1 MFHILKNKANKAKTL
16 VHLAI
21 QYKIVNTP
29 HKQNH
34 YQIQNS
40 HLHVINIRIS
50 RKNILNTIISIT
62 TTVLT

>member
-40 HLHVINIRIS
+40 HLHVININIS
-50 RKNILNTIISIT
+50 RKSILNS
-62 TTVLT
+62 